1 MTMEP
6 IQRAARITLG
16 SADLEVRERCRN
28 APAWVRRRIDA
39 ARQQR
44 GAAPLW
50 GTAEVTRQRVS
61 AKVRRLRVFLT
72 TTRATLAVTGS

>member
-1 MTMEP
+1 MTVMGP

-28 APAWVRRRIDA
+28 APAWIRARIDA

-50 GTAEVTRQRVS
+50 GAEATRERVA
-61 AKVRRLRVFLT
+61 AKVTRLRVFLSAMRDKAAQRT
-72 TTRATLAVTGS
+72 S